1 MRTAMKTH
9 FFLMSTVAV
18 LGTSLLATSYAAS
31 NSEYVH
37 LTRHRDSNGNL
48 LMAPT
53 QHQAEPSVMKKMMMP
68 SQPKALERRSTD
80 WGMSVQEVK
89 DNELVK
95 SSWDLQSPVLAD
107 YEQRVAYHT
116 QIEGIEA
123 ALTYSFYENHLG
135 QAKYVFE
142 PQHDDAVEFVQDFNT
157 VKKWIKQSYGE
168 PTSVQEIWLDEL
180 YQYDSSLWGQ
190 AVMRGHLVMVAEW
203 KNPGTDIVLVLDGG
217 DDTVGLVADFS
228 STTFV
233 VPVSFGTQ
241 SPEENVEGA
250 IDDNTVQTALPA
262 EPTENSVDQD
272 LSVQGLSP
280 EHEVQVEHKTEAEV
294 ASKGSV
300 NEIQDLEEIEQLLKE
315 EYPPTTLE
323 DPVTEDGSVDA
334 GMKNVVSDEA
344 TNELIPDTHASMHH
358 EAVEHDI
365 LDEPLIDEQHLVGEG
380 TLGKGVEQDSLIE
393 PSVTIQDPEH
403 PMDMDM
409 SELMPIESSANES
422 TAAVHQVEEPVLE
435 TQVQEAQMN
444 VSETMPVDA
453 TTEEP
458 TVAVH
463 QVEEPVLE
471 TQVQEAQM
479 DVSEAMSVD
488 ATTEEPTVAVH
499 QVEEPMVETQVQE
512 SQMDISEAMPVE
524 AAMEEPTTAVHQVEE
539 PVVETQVEEHTMDV
553 SEAMPVEAAMEESIT
568 AVHQSEEPVVEHA
581 IDEHA
586 NVHSIEAEVD
596 SQHHL

>member
-31 NSEYVH
+31 NSDYVH

-53 QHQAEPSVMKKMMMP
+53 QHQAEPSVMKKMVMP
-68 SQPKALERRSTD
+68 SQPKTLERRSTD

-89 DNELVK
+89 DNELVQ

-157 VKKWIKQSYGE
+157 VKNWIKQSYGE

-217 DDTVGLVADFS
+217 NDTVGLVADFS

-233 VPVSFGTQ
+233 VPVSLDTQ
-241 SPEENVEGA
+241 SPEGNVEAA
-250 IDDNTVQTALPA
+250 IDDNTVEAALPA

-272 LSVQGLSP
+272 LSVQDQSP
-280 EHEVQVEHKTEAEV
+280 EHEGQVEHKTETEV
-294 ASKGSV
+294 ATKGPV
-300 NEIQDLEEIEQLLKE
+300 NEIQDLEEIEQLLNE
-315 EYPPTTLE
+315 EHPPSKLA
-323 DPVTEDGSVDA
+323 DSATEDGSLDA
-334 GMKNVVSDEA
+334 GMKNIVSEEA
-344 TNELIPDTHASMHH
+344 TKESTPDAHASMHH
-358 EAVEHDI
+358 EAVEHNI
-365 LDEPLIDEQHLVGEG
+365 LDAQPIDDQHLVGEG
-380 TLGKGVEQDSLIE
+380 SLDKGVKQDGLVE
-393 PSVTIQDPEH
+393 PSVTIHEPEH

-409 SELMPIESSANES
+409 SELMPIESSVHEP
-422 TAAVHQVEEPVLE
+422 TKAVHQVEEH
-435 TQVQEAQMN
+435 A
-444 VSETMPVDA
+444 
-453 TTEEP
+453 
-458 TVAVH
+458 
-463 QVEEPVLE
+463 
-471 TQVQEAQM
+471 
-479 DVSEAMSVD
+479 
-488 ATTEEPTVAVH
+488 
-499 QVEEPMVETQVQE
+499 VETQVQ
-512 SQMDISEAMPVE
+512 
-524 AAMEEPTTAVHQVEE
+524 
-539 PVVETQVEEHTMDV
+539 EHTMDV
-553 SEAMPVEAAMEESIT
+553 SEAMPAEAVTEEPATAVHEVEEHAVEIQVQEPQMDVSEATPAEAVTEESTT
-568 AVHQSEEPVVEHA
+568 AVHQSEEHVVEHA
-581 IDEHA
+581 TDEQA
-586 NVHSIEAEVD
+586 KVHLKEVEVD
-596 SQHHL
+596 SQPHL